1 MSWALLEIVLPLALA
16 VAVGVFVGWLAWR
29 WRRRNVTAHEWNRL
43 NAGTESALA
52 ELASVRAAH
61 TEAVNE
67 RTSLAATM
75 ASSNADLESA
85 RNEMELAQRR
95 NRELTGELDG
105 AETRIETLSSE
116 LSEASTRVTALES
129 GLASAQRT
137 ISGLTPEDSA
147 GAGELEAV
155 RQELDASQG
164 RIADLEARLASAAAE
179 SSASPG
185 DDDTGELGRLRVELA
200 ERDRRIRALEQAA
213 RSDNA

>member
-1 MSWALLEIVLPLALA
+1 MTWALLEILLPLALA
-16 VAVGVFVGWLAWR
+16 VAVGVLIGWLAWR

-43 NAGTESALA
+43 SAGTESALA

-67 RTSLAATM
+67 RTALAATL
-75 ASSNADLESA
+75 ASNNADLDAA
-85 RNEMELAQRR
+85 RNELEIEQRR
-95 NRELTGELDG
+95 SRELTGEIEAAD
-105 AETRIETLSSE
+105 ARISALTAE

-137 ISGLTPEDSA
+137 ISGMAPDEANTD
-147 GAGELEAV
+147 ELEAV

-164 RIADLEARLASAAAE
+164 RIADLEARLRAAE
-179 SSASPG
+179 DQAPAPPEA
-185 DDDTGELGRLRVELA
+185 DPAEIGRLRVELA

-213 RSDNA
+213 RADES